1 MLPYMWTEP
10 TAAEIRETADSAGNI
25 QALLKGIVYNAMR
38 RDIPPSDRLRT
49 ILEWAEAALL
59 LEAEPIVIS
68 ISGADYS
75 AHSAHM
81 ASKPVIVIDYE
92 GNESY
97 DEDMI
102 KRVPQEDGEM
112 SRAIVYSLGVGK
124 LDPVIAEFARA
135 FNAGEDLKEEEPWQ
149 TTLSS

>member
-10 TAAEIRETADSAGNI
+10 TAAEIRETADSVGNLK
-25 QALLKGIVYNAMR
+25 ALLKGIVYNAKR

-49 ILEWAEAALL
+49 IWEYAEAALL

-75 AHSAHM
+75 AHSAHK
-81 ASKPVIVIDYE
+81 ASRPVVVIDYE

-102 KRVPQEDGEM
+102 KLVPQQDGTM
-112 SRAIVYSLGVGK
+112 TRALVYK
-124 LDPVIAEFARA
+124 LDIGELDTVSAEFIRGFA
-135 FNAGEDLKEEEPWQ
+135 AGQASKEG
-149 TTLSS
+149 

>member
-1 MLPYMWTEP
+1 MIPYMWTEP
-10 TAAEIRETADSAGNI
+10 TAAEIRETADSAGNLK
-25 QALLKGIVYNAMR
+25 ALLKGIIFNAKR
-38 RDIPPSDRLRT
+38 RDTPPGDRLRT

-75 AHSAHM
+75 AHSAHG
-81 ASKPVIVIDYE
+81 ASQGVIVIDYE

-102 KRVPQEDGEM
+102 TLVPQQDGDT
-112 SRAIVYSLGVGK
+112 SRAIVYSMGVGK
-124 LDPVIAEFARA
+124 LDPVLAEFARS
-135 FNAGEDLKEEEPWQ
+135 FDAGEDLKEV
-149 TTLSS
+149 

>member
-1 MLPYMWTEP
+1 MLPYMWTDP
-10 TAAEIRETADSAGNI
+10 TKAEIQETADSAGNLK
-25 QALLKGIVYNAMR
+25 ALLKGIVYNAKR
-38 RDIPPSDRLRT
+38 RDTPPGDRLRT
-49 ILEWAEAALL
+49 IWEWAEAALL

-75 AHSAHM
+75 AHSAHG
-81 ASKPVIVIDYE
+81 ASQGVIVIDYE

-102 KRVPQEDGEM
+102 TLVPQQDGDT
-112 SRAIVYSLGVGK
+112 SRAIVYSMGVGK

-135 FNAGEDLKEEEPWQ
+135 FDAGEDLKDD
-149 TTLSS
+149 